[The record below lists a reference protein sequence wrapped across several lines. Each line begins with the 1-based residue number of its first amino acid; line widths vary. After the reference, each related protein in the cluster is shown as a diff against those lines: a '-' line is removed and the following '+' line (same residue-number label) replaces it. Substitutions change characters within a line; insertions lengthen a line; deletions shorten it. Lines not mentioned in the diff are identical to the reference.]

1 MLIWVEF
8 LLALLWKEMN
18 FFLSLC
24 LVQCQVVVVVV
35 FSFVV
40 GIWRACF

>member
-1 MLIWVEF
+1 MLVWVKF

-18 FFLSLC
+18 FFLSLY
-24 LVQCQVVVVVV
+24 LVQCQVVAVVV
-35 FSFVV
+35 FSSVV